1 MRNIGWNEPKINEIA
16 NLLWYNFS
24 MDENYLSI
32 GKIINFFG
40 IKGEAKVG
48 YSDERRL
55 KETKVV
61 YMLDDPTKIKLEIS
75 SVRFHKNF
83 AIVKFRE
90 INDINELMQY
100 KGQRI
105 FISKNEILNNLEK
118 DEFLVDDLIGCSVY
132 NEKDEKIGVVVAL
145 SENSSQD
152 LLNIKNGF
160 GKIDLVPFVNEFFPV
175 VDIKNKKI
183 VIKPIEGLLS

>member
-1 MRNIGWNEPKINEIA
+1 ME
-16 NLLWYNFS
+16 NFI
-24 MDENYLSI
+24 SI
-32 GKIINFFG
+32 GKITNFFG

-48 YSDERRL
+48 YSDEKRI
-55 KETKVV
+55 KEAKTV
-61 YMLDDPTKIKLEIS
+61 YMLDDNSKCKLEIS

-83 AIVKFRE
+83 AIVKFKD
-90 INDINELMQY
+90 IDDINELLQF

-105 FISKNEILNNLEK
+105 FVSKNEVLNKLDK
-118 DEFLVDDLIGCSVY
+118 DEFLVDDLIGCLVF
-132 NEKDEKIGVVVAL
+132 NEKNEKIGVVVAL

-160 GKIDLVPFVNEFFPV
+160 GKIDLVPFVDEFFPV

>member
-1 MRNIGWNEPKINEIA
+1 
-16 NLLWYNFS
+16 

-48 YSDERRL
+48 YSDEKRL

-83 AIVKFRE
+83 AIVKFKE

-132 NEKDEKIGVVVAL
+132 NEKDEKIGTVVAL

-160 GKIDLVPFVNEFFPV
+160 GKIDLVPFVSEFFPV

>member
-1 MRNIGWNEPKINEIA
+1 MNEEYI
-16 NLLWYNFS
+16 
-24 MDENYLSI
+24 SI
-32 GKIINFFG
+32 GKITNFFG

-48 YSDERRL
+48 FSDAKRI
-55 KETKVV
+55 KEAKVV
-61 YMLDDPTKIKLEIS
+61 YMLDDISKQKLEIS

-83 AIVKFRE
+83 AIVKFKE
-90 INDINELMQY
+90 INDINELMQF

-105 FISKNEILNNLEK
+105 FISKNEVLNKLEK
-118 DEFLVDDLIGCSVY
+118 DEFLVDDLVGCIVY
-132 NEKDEKIGVVVAL
+132 NEQNEKVGEVVAF
-145 SENSSQD
+145 SASSGQD

-175 VDIKNKKI
+175 VDTKNKKI

>member
-1 MRNIGWNEPKINEIA
+1 
-16 NLLWYNFS
+16 

-48 YSDERRL
+48 YSDEKRL

-83 AIVKFRE
+83 AIVKFKE
-90 INDINELMQY
+90 IDDINELMQY

-105 FISKNEILNNLEK
+105 FISKNEILNNLEE